1 MFAREEVLSTVIPR
15 VSPSR
20 SYVAL
25 QRANIPAVHVSI
37 GHKDKEDNHLSPSTK
52 DMRQQTNKRRRMGI
66 FIYIY
71 ICLP

>member
-37 GHKDKEDNHLSPSTK
+37 GATK
-52 DMRQQTNKRRRMGI
+52 IKKTI
-66 FIYIY
+66 T
-71 ICLP
+71 